1 MAQVVEHLPRIHEA
15 LSSVPTHNPDTPD
28 LVAQAG
34 KLSTSEIEA
43 EGSVQ
48 VILSYIEFLAVLGL
62 EGSRE

>member
-1 MAQVVEHLPRIHEA
+1 MAQVVERLPRIHEA
-15 LSSVPTHNPDTPD
+15 LSSVPTHNPDTPY

-43 EGSVQ
+43 E

-62 EGSRE
+62 KGSRE